1 LKPKLLRNRAKC
13 RDCGEVI
20 ESKYRWDFVRCGCG
34 KIAVDG
40 GLDYARRV
48 FTDELPID
56 MCEYE
61 GDEGEPQTLGKS

>member
-1 LKPKLLRNRAKC
+1 MKPKLLRNLAKC

-48 FTDELPID
+48 FTDALPID
-56 MCEYE
+56 LCEYE

>member
-1 LKPKLLRNRAKC
+1 MKKKLLRNRARCK
-13 RDCGEVI
+13 DCGEII
-20 ESKYRWDFVRCGCG
+20 ESFHVHDFVRCACG

-48 FTDELPID
+48 FTDALPID